1 MRPTWVLLCLLAT
14 IDATAAGTSLR
25 VASHHLQLRACS
37 GKIMATKACER
48 PPCER
53 REFPFSALADASDR
67 VALPDGTWTVVVDSA
82 VCWAPETSVGPGGD
96 PILRVWPAAQV
107 TALTKTAD
115 SAALQQ
121 VDAWFR
127 AYDDDSVPLA
137 LHCGVSQSRL
147 TCRLPAAEGE
157 LRLSSAAYA
166 PHYISNL
173 NVAAGASQDLGS
185 IEFAPGASLAGRL
198 DIPSGKRATYAVEL
212 AASPHKS
219 VARRVT
225 LTASSGTIFQFTN
238 VPPGRY
244 AVTVRRPGYLPT
256 HVDDIQVAAG
266 HETFLPSTIKLARAG
281 VVETFIT
288 PAMFSDEQRWVVR
301 LSEATPA
308 TSSVPIAESQA
319 SAAGEWRNDT
329 LRPGKYVLTLLD
341 PFGSVFLQ
349 TTVDA
354 ATEYAPRL
362 LTVSKT
368 RIEGI
373 VRAGNTPFAARLFFT
388 DDDAARIALQTRP
401 DGHFDG
407 ILPHDGPWS
416 VQVRTPNETWY
427 VKDIPVDVKRSPQQA
442 VASVDVA
449 VPGGK
454 ARGQVKSDTGEPI
467 RGDVIVFR
475 NRKGI
480 GDALVLEDGTF
491 EVGGLEPGPVLLQA
505 VAGPSGESEM
515 TAYLVAEDSP
525 QYAQLVVH
533 KTTDVHCW
541 LISEEGAPVAGAII
555 RYSAAAMQGVRQAVS
570 GPTGEF
576 SLRVPGTTRSVLAG
590 VAIPGFPATIVAIDP
605 QVQETQRILL
615 TTRQALLHVVHA
627 ADLPWPTVTID
638 GSAFLPITALM
649 PIGPEGMIGLAAD
662 GLELRVAPGSYII
675 CNPAVADAS
684 CVTARLGPG
693 QTQTVFANS
702 GKAK

>member
-1 MRPTWVLLCLLAT
+1 MRPTWVLLCFLAT
-14 IDATAAGTSLR
+14 IDATAADTSLR
-25 VASHHLQLRACS
+25 VAGHHIHQSACS
-37 GKIMATKACER
+37 GKIVATKACDR
-48 PPCER
+48 APCET
-53 REFPFSALADASDR
+53 REFPFSALADATDR
-67 VALPDGTWTVVVDSA
+67 VVLPDGTWTAVVDSA
-82 VCWAPETSVGPGGD
+82 VCWAPETAVGPGADAVLG
-96 PILRVWPAAQV
+96 VWPAAQI

-121 VDAWFR
+121 VDGQFR
-127 AYDDDSVPLA
+127 AYDDSAPVA
-137 LHCGVSQSRL
+137 LHCAVAKSRL
-147 TCRLPAAEGE
+147 ECRLPAAEGE
-157 LRLSSAAYA
+157 LRLSSAEYA

-173 NVAAGASQDLGS
+173 NVEAGASQDLGI

-198 DIPSGKRATYAVEL
+198 DIPPGTRGTYAVEL
-212 AASPHKS
+212 AASPHS
-219 VARRVT
+219 IARQVT

-244 AVTVRRPGYLPT
+244 SVTVRRPGYLPT
-256 HVDDIQVAAG
+256 HVDDLQVAAG
-266 HETFLPSTIKLARAG
+266 HETFLPSTIRLAQAG
-281 VVETFIT
+281 VVQAFIT
-288 PAMFSDEQRWVVR
+288 PAMFSEEQSWVVR
-301 LSEATPA
+301 LSNATQASP
-308 TSSVPIAESQA
+308 SVPIAESQA

-341 PFGSVFLQ
+341 PSGSVFLQ

-354 ATEYAPRL
+354 STEYAPRF
-362 LTVSKT
+362 LTVTRT

-388 DDDAARIALQTRP
+388 DDDDSARIALQTRP
-401 DGHFDG
+401 DGHFEG

-416 VQVRTPNETWY
+416 VQVRTPHETWY
-427 VKDIPVDVKRSPQQA
+427 VKDIHVDVKRSPQQA
-442 VASVDVA
+442 VASVVVA

-454 ARGQVKSDTGEPI
+454 ARGEVKSDTGEPI

-505 VAGPSGESEM
+505 VAGSSGESEM
-515 TAYLVAEDSP
+515 TPYLVAEDSP
-525 QYAQLVVH
+525 PYAQLVVH
-533 KTTDVHCW
+533 KTTEVHCW
-541 LISEEGAPVAGAII
+541 LISEQGAPIAGAII
-555 RYSAAAMQGVRQAVS
+555 RYSAAAMPGVRQVVS

-576 SLRVPGTTRSVLAG
+576 SLRVPGTARSVLAG
-590 VAIPGFPATIVAIDP
+590 VAIPGFPATIVSIDP
-605 QVQETQRILL
+605 QVQETQRIVI

-638 GSAFLPITALM
+638 GSAFLPITALI
-649 PIGPEGMIGLAAD
+649 PIGPEGMLGLVPD

-675 CNPAVADAS
+675 CNPSRAEAP
-684 CVTARLGPG
+684 CETARLGPG
-693 QTQTVFANS
+693 QTQTVFANT
-702 GKAK
+702 GRAK